1 MAPPAELDDITGA
14 YDAAYVGG
22 RGSASGITAEAGQG
36 MALDPKKQ
44 DGFEYEHHEINW
56 TAGVGRPA
64 GVYWLDGR
72 SVIVAHE
79 SPGEERLLSEGA
91 VLVATLRFDRD
102 PLDASHAGRTVER
115 VAARRISGEFFLSGI
130 N

>member
-1 MAPPAELDDITGA
+1 
-14 YDAAYVGG
+14 
-22 RGSASGITAEAGQG
+22 
-36 MALDPKKQ
+36 MALDPRKQ

-64 GVYWLDGR
+64 GVYFFNGR

-79 SPGEERLLSEGA
+79 SPGEDRLLAEGA
-91 VLVATLRFDRD
+91 VLIATLRFDRD
-102 PLDASHAGRTVER
+102 PLESSHRRRMVER
-115 VAARRISGEFFLSGI
+115 VAPCRVTGEFFVSGI

>member
-1 MAPPAELDDITGA
+1 
-14 YDAAYVGG
+14 
-22 RGSASGITAEAGQG
+22 

-44 DGFEYEHHEINW
+44 DGFEYEHREINW

-72 SVIVAHE
+72 SIIVAHE
-79 SPGEERLLSEGA
+79 SPGEARLLAAGA
-91 VLVATLRFDRD
+91 VLVATLLFERD
-102 PLDASHAGRTVER
+102 QRESSAVGRAVVTCP
-115 VAARRISGEFFLSGI
+115 ARRIAAECFTSGV

>member
-1 MAPPAELDDITGA
+1 
-14 YDAAYVGG
+14 
-22 RGSASGITAEAGQG
+22 
-36 MALDPKKQ
+36 MALDPRKQ

-79 SPGEERLLSEGA
+79 SPGEERLLAEGA
-91 VLVATLRFDRD
+91 VLIATLRFDRD
-102 PLDASHAGRTVER
+102 PLESSHRRRSVER
-115 VAARRISGEFFLSGI
+115 VPARSVAGDFLVSGI